1 MHIVRSLL
9 DQGRAFAAVAT
20 MAIAVSVLISACS
33 DDPVLGPS
41 DGEPDGGGSYSVI
54 EKLAQPGAAAEADST
69 EASPA
74 PKNPE
79 RF

>member
-1 MHIVRSLL
+1 VPTFRSQL
-9 DQGRAFAAVAT
+9 DQWRAFGAVLAVA
-20 MAIAVSVLISACS
+20 IVIPVLVSACS

-41 DGEPDGGGSYSVI
+41 DGESEEGGSYSVI
-54 EKLAQPGAAAEADST
+54 ENLARPDTAVMVDST
-69 EASPA
+69 AVPST

>member
-1 MHIVRSLL
+1 MDIVRSLL
-9 DQGRAFAAVAT
+9 NQGRAFAAAAT

-54 EKLAQPGAAAEADST
+54 EKLAQPDTAAPTST
-69 EASPA
+69 DTSAAS
-74 PKNPE
+74 KNPE

>member
-1 MHIVRSLL
+1 VHIFRFLF
-9 DQGRAFAAVAT
+9 DRGRAFFAVAT
-20 MAIAVSVLISACS
+20 MTIVVSVLVSACS

-54 EKLAQPGAAAEADST
+54 EKLAQPDTAAPTST
-69 EASPA
+69 DTSAAS
-74 PKNPE
+74 KNPE

>member
-1 MHIVRSLL
+1 VYIFRFLF
-9 DQGRAFAAVAT
+9 DRGRAFFAVAT
-20 MAIAVSVLISACS
+20 MTIVVSVLVSACS

-54 EKLAQPGAAAEADST
+54 EKLAQPDTPVPRST
-69 EASPA
+69 DTTSTS
-74 PKNPE
+74 KNPE